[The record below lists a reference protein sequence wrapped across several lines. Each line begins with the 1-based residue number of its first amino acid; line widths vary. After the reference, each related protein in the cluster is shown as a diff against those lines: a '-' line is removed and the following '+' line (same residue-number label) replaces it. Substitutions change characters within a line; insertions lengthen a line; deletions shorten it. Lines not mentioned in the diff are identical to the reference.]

1 MKTTIV
7 RRFDNYI
14 PANIILQRLQNEGIQ
29 CFLQDEMT
37 VTIVPLYGQA
47 AGGIK
52 LAVAGNDVERAM
64 ELLAS
69 FDEDYRLSATCPKCG
84 AQQINLVIK
93 QEPSNILTAIVTWAF
108 GSYSAA
114 KKIYECDNCK
124 HQMEDLPLNKEEYN

>member
-29 CFLQDEMT
+29 CFLLDEMT
-37 VTIVPLYGQA
+37 VTIVPFYGQA

-52 LAVAGNDVERAM
+52 LAVAGNDVNRAV
-64 ELLAS
+64 ELLAA
-69 FDEDYRLSATCPKCG
+69 FDEDYRQSVTCPKCG
-84 AQQINLVIK
+84 AKQISLVLK
-93 QEPSNILTAIVTWAF
+93 QEPANILTAILTWGF

-124 HQMEDLPLNKEEYN
+124 YQMEELPLNAEENN